1 MNMYSLKIDTSFGIV
16 TVESDS
22 FSYLKR
28 IQEAVDIAIE
38 NCGKDEHEK
47 INQVINSLFDAEV
60 KKMKAP
66 AKKRGRPVGSVNKAR
81 KAK

>member
-1 MNMYSLKIDTSFGIV
+1 MNAYSLKIDTSFGIV

-38 NCGKDEHEK
+38 NCEKDEHEK
-47 INQVINSLFDAEV
+47 INQVINRIFDAEV
-60 KKMKAP
+60 KKQP
-66 AKKRGRPVGSVNKAR
+66 AKKRGRPAGSTNKAR